1 MQQDNSKNGE
11 DFFKERF
18 NDFTPPPPN
27 TNRQKIASQLDGE
40 DLDSFVKNNLSEI
53 EPTPNP
59 KIWANIKRSLPLSLL
74 VRNQL
79 NWLSGMAAILIIFMV
94 AILFFNKKEI
104 ANTDS
109 FNAEI
114 DSTNFDDKKIVQEK
128 NSDFVYAINYNNKK
142 QTSASEEL
150 SLDDEKTLENFWSSI
165 DEEEDFIADEEVI
178 KNSLKPLLQLPIENL
193 EAALPRSK
201 KPLSIFQQEQITF
214 PSDDVQSD
222 EE

>member
-94 AILFFNKKEI
+94 AILFFNKK
-104 ANTDS
+104 
-109 FNAEI
+109 EI

>member
-104 ANTDS
+104 
-109 FNAEI
+109 

-178 KNSLKPLLQLPIENL
+178 KNSLKPLLQL
-193 EAALPRSK
+193 RSLK
-201 KPLSIFQQEQITF
+201 VIKNYQKTFLSLMKLNI
-214 PSDDVQSD
+214 
-222 EE
+222 